1 MAQTPPKT
9 KDDYRNLTGP
19 EKAAIM
25 LLTLNEDQVGK
36 VFEQL
41 EDDEVKELSQVM
53 ASLGA
58 ISSNVIER
66 ILVDFAEQVSSTNS
80 LSGTY
85 ESTER
90 LLKRILDPEK
100 ASNIMEDIRGPAG
113 RTMWDKLGNVN
124 EETLAS
130 FLKNEYPQTVAVVLT
145 KIRTDHAAKVLT
157 ALPESFSVE
166 VMGRIL
172 SMESVQKEILD
183 DIEKTLKNEF
193 MTNLARTNKRDA
205 HELMAE
211 IFNNFDRASEAK
223 YMEALES
230 IDSEAA
236 EKIKSLMFT
245 FEDLQK
251 LDGTA
256 MQAVLRKVDKAQLGL
271 ALKSAEDA
279 IKDLVF
285 SNMSE
290 RAGKILKED
299 IAAMGPVKLKDVE
312 EAQTAVIKITKE
324 LADSGEITISE
335 NSEEELI
342 Y

>member
-1 MAQTPPKT
+1 MAPTQQKI
-9 KDDYRNLTGP
+9 KDDYRSLSGP

-36 VFEQL
+36 IFKNL

-53 ASLGA
+53 AGLGS
-58 ISSNVIER
+58 IGSTVIER

-90 LLKRILDPEK
+90 LLKKILDPEK

-145 KIRTDHAAKVLT
+145 KIKTDHAAKVLT
-157 ALPESFSVE
+157 VLPEGFAVE
-166 VMGRIL
+166 VMSRIL
-172 SMESVQKEILD
+172 TMEPVQKEILN
-183 DIEKTLKNEF
+183 DIEKTLKSEF

-205 HELMAE
+205 HELMAD
-211 IFNNFDRASEAK
+211 IFNGFDRANEAK
-223 YMEALES
+223 YMEALEG
-230 IDSEAA
+230 INSEAV
-236 EKIKSLMFT
+236 EKIKALMFT

-251 LDGTA
+251 LDPQSVQTL
-256 MQAVLRKVDKAQLGL
+256 LRKVDKTQLGL
-271 ALKSAEDA
+271 ALKSANDA
-279 IKDLVF
+279 IKDLFF

-290 RAGKILKED
+290 RAAKILKED
-299 IAAMGPVKLKDVE
+299 IAATGPVKLKDVE
-312 EAQTAVIKITKE
+312 EAQNSVITVAKE
-324 LADSGEITISE
+324 LADNGEISIASGD
-335 NSEEELI
+335 EEELI